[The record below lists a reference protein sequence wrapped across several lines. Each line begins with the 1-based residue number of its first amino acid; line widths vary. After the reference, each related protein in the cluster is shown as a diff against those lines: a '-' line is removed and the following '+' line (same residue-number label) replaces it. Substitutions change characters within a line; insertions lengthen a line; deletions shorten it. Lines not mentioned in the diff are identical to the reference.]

1 MFAIV
6 NIAGQQFKV
15 SENEKHYVPL
25 LDAEVESELT
35 FDEVLLLADENE
47 TKVGTPTVDGLKVYA
62 KVLQHTQDDKVI
74 VFKKKRRISYR
85 RLKGHRQDLTQIQVT
100 KIGK

>member
-15 SENEKHYVPL
+15 TENSKHYVPL
-25 LDAEVESELT
+25 LHADVESELT
-35 FDEVLLLADENE
+35 FDEVLLLADENG
-47 TKVGTPTVDGLKVYA
+47 TKVGAPNVEGLKVYA

-74 VFKKKRRISYR
+74 VFKKKIRIGYR
-85 RLKGHRQDLTQIQVT
+85 RLKGHRQDLTQIQIT